1 MALIPQ
7 GVVTIQ
13 NVNSHAFMLTCEG
26 KPEDKRRQVT
36 TSIRSERPSGPQEQ
50 GAAQWNIVQRFDTFC
65 IQNVMTKE
73 WMYANASKDNDK
85 HRPVLTYERA
95 GGDPLHTHIH
105 TYIHTYL

>member
-1 MALIPQ
+1 MKLLW
-7 GVVTIQ
+7 TL
-13 NVNSHAFMLTCEG
+13 N
-26 KPEDKRRQVT
+26 D
-36 TSIRSERPSGPQEQ
+36 SISGTFE
-50 GAAQWNIVQRFDTFC
+50 AAQWNIVQRDDTFC